1 MPRLVLVPTPIGNLK
16 DITYRAVEVL
26 KNADFIMA
34 EDTRT
39 TGNLLKHYGIENKL
53 MPYHQ
58 HNEHKILKSAISR
71 IMNSEVVA
79 LVTDAGTPGI
89 SDPGFLL
96 ARECI
101 RNGIEVEC
109 LPGPTSIIPAVV
121 QSGIPCDQF
130 IFLGFLPHKKGRKT
144 RLEEMADISMT
155 MILFESPHRIVKTLK
170 QLASYL
176 GEDRQACVCRELTKI
191 HEENARGTLRSL
203 ADFFESKEV
212 KGEIVLVIGGKV

>member
-26 KNADFIMA
+26 KNADLIMA

-39 TGNLLKHYGIENKL
+39 TGNLLKHYEIENKI

-58 HNEHKILKSAISR
+58 HNEHKVLKSSIDR

-101 RNGIEVEC
+101 RNGVEVEC
-109 LPGPTSIIPAVV
+109 LPGPTSIIPAIV

-144 RLEEMADISMT
+144 RIEEMADISMT
-155 MILFESPHRIVKTLK
+155 MVLFESPHRIVKTLN
-170 QLASYL
+170 QLAVQL

-203 ADFFESKEV
+203 ADHFESKEV
-212 KGEIVLVIGGKV
+212 KGEIVLVIAGKP

>member
-26 KNADFIMA
+26 KKADLIMA

-39 TGNLLKHYGIENKL
+39 TGNLLKHYEIENKL
-53 MPYHQ
+53 VPYHQ

-71 IMNSEVVA
+71 ILNSEVVA

-130 IFLGFLPHKKGRKT
+130 LFLGFLPHKKGRNT
-144 RLEEMADISMT
+144 RLEEMAEISMT
-155 MILFESPHRIVKTLK
+155 MVLFESPHRIVKTLN
-170 QLASYL
+170 QLAGHL

-191 HEENARGTLRSL
+191 HEENARGTLGSL
-203 ADFFESKEV
+203 ADHFESKEV
-212 KGEIVLVIGGKV
+212 KGEIVLVVAGKA